1 MTTPSGRRPTPSGA
15 TAGIF
20 IISAVLVCGAVGAA
34 LGLLLGSVVAGGVTG
49 VFVGFG
55 MGIALVIV
63 RFKDL

>member
-15 TAGIF
+15 TAGMF
-20 IISAVLVCGAVGAA
+20 IISAVLICAA
-34 LGLLLGSVVAGGVTG
+34 LGVAAGTLLGSVVAGGVTG

-55 MGIALVIV
+55 TGIALVIV